1 MFNALIT
8 EKIGDKEFKTG
19 LGQRALEDL
28 PAGELLIEVQ
38 YSSLNYKDALSANG
52 NPGVTRNF
60 PHTPG
65 IDAAG
70 IVKESASEHFS
81 VGDVVIVTG
90 YDLGM
95 ETDGG
100 LAEFIRVPATWAVAL
115 PAGLSARDSMVLGT
129 AGLTA
134 GLCVS
139 KLLMAGATA
148 ADGKVVVTG
157 ATGGVGS
164 VAVALLAKLG
174 FQVVASTSKVSQH
187 DLLKSLGASEIID
200 RETLAEAQRK
210 PMLKPQWQNAV
221 DCVGGDTLVNLLKS
235 LERSGSVACCGLV
248 GSADLPATVLPFILR
263 DVNLLGVDSV
273 EIPLARK
280 QHIWEMFSKEWKLAC
295 LDQLATEIQLEQV
308 PEYLDK
314 IIKGEN
320 IGRTVVRIK

>member
-19 LGQRALEDL
+19 LGQRAIEDL

-248 GSADLPATVLPFILR
+248 GSAVLPATVLPFILR

>member
-19 LGQRALEDL
+19 LGQRAIEDL